1 MEKLEQLNTSLNQL
15 VWGEF
20 MIFFLLFAG
29 FWLLIRT
36 RCFLITRI
44 GLIFKKTIGSLFRRK
59 QVSGITPF
67 QAVSTALAGTLGVG
81 SIIGVTTALTLGGP
95 GAIFWMCVS
104 AFFGMMSKYG
114 EVVLAIHYREKRKD
128 GYLGGPM
135 TTLEHGC
142 HLRFLAVLFAVLCI
156 FASFGIGNV
165 TPANTVVTT
174 IQSYV
179 EADAL
184 LIGIL
189 LAVLIGI
196 ILSGKAKGI
205 MRFNEIIVPLISV
218 LYLGA
223 CIYLIALH
231 GERLPAVF
239 TSIFQSAFDFSSVGG
254 GIFGY
259 LTSRVVHYGI
269 SRGVFSNEAGMGS
282 SPISHASVEEVNAVE
297 QGFWGIFE
305 VFFDT
310 MVVCLLTALVVLSS
324 GLMDQ
329 GMDGA
334 ALTIACFEQGFG
346 KAGGILFACSIIAFA
361 IPSIIGWYYYAS
373 ECIRYLFTTR
383 WAIRIYQLIF
393 LCLLI
398 VGSCMELN
406 LVWDIADTLNGCMA
420 IPNLISLFLL
430 SKTVVKLTKEYMRE
444 HGSD

>member
-1 MEKLEQLNTSLNQL
+1 MEKLQQLNTSLNQL
-15 VWGEF
+15 VWGNY
-20 MIFFLLFAG
+20 MIFFLLFCG
-29 FWLLIRT
+29 FWLLLRT
-36 RCFLITRI
+36 RFFLLTHCR
-44 GLIFKKTIGSLFRRK
+44 LIIKKTIGSLFHK
-59 QVSGITPF
+59 KKTSGITSF

-114 EVVLAIHYREKRKD
+114 EVVLAIHYREKRED

-142 HLRFLAVLFAVLCI
+142 HMRVLAVLFAVLCI

-165 TPANTVVTT
+165 TPANTIVTT
-174 IQSYV
+174 IQKYW
-179 EADAL
+179 DTNAL
-184 LIGIL
+184 YIGFL
-189 LAVLIGI
+189 LAII
-196 ILSGKAKGI
+196 IACILSGKAKGI

-218 LYLGA
+218 LYIGA
-223 CIYLIALH
+223 CVYLIVLH
-231 GERLPAVF
+231 GDRLQMALS
-239 TSIFQSAFDFSSVGG
+239 SIFQSVVDGLSVGG

-259 LTSRVVHYGI
+259 FTSRAVHYGI

-282 SPISHASVEEVNAVE
+282 SPISHASVEEVQAVE

-310 MVVCLLTALVVLSS
+310 IVVCLLTALVVLTS
-324 GLMDQ
+324 GLLDS

-334 ALTIACFEQGFG
+334 SLTIACFEQGFG
-346 KAGGILFACSIIAFA
+346 KVGGILFAFSILAFA

-373 ECIRYLFTTR
+373 ECIRYLFTTP
-383 WAIRIYQLIF
+383 WAIKVYRWLF
-393 LCLLI
+393 LGLLI
-398 VGSCMELN
+398 VGSCMELH

-430 SKTVVKLTKEYMRE
+430 SKTVVKLTKEYIKE